1 VPVADELWD
10 GAGASVSA
18 GAFATDIAE
27 AQGNLMNDN
36 PSLDPRKA
44 LVDIQALARVALE
57 SADPVVMR
65 HDLEM
70 ILTITEGALQPPDPK

>member
-1 VPVADELWD
+1 
-10 GAGASVSA
+10 
-18 GAFATDIAE
+18 
-27 AQGNLMNDN
+27 MNDN